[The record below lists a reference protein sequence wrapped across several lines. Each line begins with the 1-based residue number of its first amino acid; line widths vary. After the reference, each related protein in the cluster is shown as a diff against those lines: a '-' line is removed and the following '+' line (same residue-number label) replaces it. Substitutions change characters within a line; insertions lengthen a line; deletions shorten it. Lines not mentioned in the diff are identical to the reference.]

1 MPARVVR
8 SLIYS
13 PLLDSSYIDKGTL
26 TQMLREFLSDNTA
39 VFRSAGQQEALY
51 CMIKHIPYLYLIL
64 PTASGKTTL
73 FLFGA
78 SILPNLVTI
87 LIIPLISLKLD
98 ILDKAKALGLRPTIW
113 EPAIGYTGLD
123 PESRLI
129 LVQIEYIVYPN
140 STRWLAI

>member
-1 MPARVVR
+1 VSHPRGLSKPTGPNQPELDAGQTVR
-8 SLIYS
+8 SLVYS

-51 CMIKHIPYLYLIL
+51 AIIKHIPYLYLIL

-78 SILPNLVTI
+78 SLLPNQV
-87 LIIPLISLKLD
+87 
-98 ILDKAKALGLRPTIW
+98 
-113 EPAIGYTGLD
+113 
-123 PESRLI
+123 
-129 LVQIEYIVYPN
+129 
-140 STRWLAI
+140 